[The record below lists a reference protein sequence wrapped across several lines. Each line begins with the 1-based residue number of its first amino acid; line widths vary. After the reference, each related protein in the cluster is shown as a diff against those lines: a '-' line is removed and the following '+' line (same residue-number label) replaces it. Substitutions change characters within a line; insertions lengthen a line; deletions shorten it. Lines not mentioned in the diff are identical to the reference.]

1 MSNANKHN
9 RLSIH
14 RLDPSLP
21 LPRYAHEGDSG
32 IDLYAAEN
40 VEMAPLDTAI
50 IRTGI
55 AVEIPPGL
63 EGQVRGR
70 SSLSVRGMLA
80 AIGTIDAGYRGE
92 IGVVLTNT
100 SDRAVEILH
109 GQRIAQLVI
118 APVTRCEVVEVEGLA
133 KSERGER
140 GFGSTGT

>member
-1 MSNANKHN
+1 MNLRIKK
-9 RLSIH
+9 
-14 RLDPSLP
+14 LDPGLP

-32 IDLYAAEN
+32 IDLHSSQNIEI
-40 VEMAPLDTAI
+40 APMETAI
-50 IRTGI
+50 IRTGV
-55 AVEIPPGL
+55 ACEIPPGL

-100 SDRAVEILH
+100 SDCAVEILH

-118 APVTRCEVVEVEGLA
+118 APVARCEVVEVNDLSD
-133 KSERGER
+133 SERGDN
-140 GFGSTGT
+140 GFGSSGQ